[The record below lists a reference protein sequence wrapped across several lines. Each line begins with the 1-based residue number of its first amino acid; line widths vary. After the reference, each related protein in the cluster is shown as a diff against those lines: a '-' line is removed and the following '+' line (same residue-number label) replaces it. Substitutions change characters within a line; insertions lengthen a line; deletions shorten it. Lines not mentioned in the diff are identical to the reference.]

1 MQLKELD
8 DYLDNQDIEDYELF
22 EEQEKEYLLLLEQR
36 AIYIPDYNIKIREGI
51 YETWDQ
57 ENREYEVDYTF
68 YIIFDSLT
76 GEWLYTE
83 AGSTICFC
91 LYNFLS
97 LNHQVKLS
105 YDDVSSLICEVQS
118 IEPLE

>member
-83 AGSTICFC
+83 AGSTICVC

-97 LNHQVKLS
+97 LN
-105 YDDVSSLICEVQS
+105 
-118 IEPLE
+118 

>member
-8 DYLDNQDIEDYELF
+8 DFLDNQDIEDYELF
-22 EEQEKEYLLLLEQR
+22 EEQEIEYLLLLEQR
-36 AIYIPDYNIKIREGI
+36 ANYIPDYNIKIREGI

-83 AGSTICFC
+83 AGSTICVC

-97 LNHQVKLS
+97 LNHLVKLS

>member
-57 ENREYEVDYTF
+57 ENQEYEVDYTF

-83 AGSTICFC
+83 AGSTICVC

>member
-8 DYLDNQDIEDYELF
+8 DYLENQDIEDYELF

-68 YIIFDSLT
+68 YIIF
-76 GEWLYTE
+76 
-83 AGSTICFC
+83 F
-91 LYNFLS
+91 
-97 LNHQVKLS
+97 H
-105 YDDVSSLICEVQS
+105 
-118 IEPLE
+118 

>member
-51 YETWDQ
+51 Y
-57 ENREYEVDYTF
+57 
-68 YIIFDSLT
+68 
-76 GEWLYTE
+76 
-83 AGSTICFC
+83 
-91 LYNFLS
+91 
-97 LNHQVKLS
+97 
-105 YDDVSSLICEVQS
+105 
-118 IEPLE
+118 

>member
-57 ENREYEVDYTF
+57 EIREYEVDYTF

-83 AGSTICFC
+83 AGSTICGC